1 MTQPDP
7 CDAQLFAARLVP
19 HRSLDQS
26 HFRVLMMVFGGAAF
40 VSALP
45 FVFLGAWP
53 VMGFMG
59 LDVALVYFAFRANY
73 RAARA
78 FEEVRVTPLEVSVAK
93 VTQHGQRSEFFC
105 HPAWVRLE
113 RQVHEEYG
121 VERVSLVSRGRA
133 LEVAS
138 FLGPDAKAR
147 FAESLSGALAEAR
160 KGPRFS

>member
-19 HRSLDQS
+19 HRSLGQS
-26 HFRVLMMVFGGAAF
+26 HFRVLMMVFACAAF

-45 FVFLGAWP
+45 FVLLGAWP

-59 LDVALVYFAFRANY
+59 LDVALLYFAFRANY

-78 FEEVRVTPLEVSVAK
+78 YEEVRVTPLELSVAK

-113 RQVHEEYG
+113 RQEHEEYG

-147 FAESLSGALAEAR
+147 FAESLSGALAQAR

>member
-19 HRSLDQS
+19 HRSLSQN
-26 HFRVLMMVFGGAAF
+26 HFRVLMMVFAGAAF

-53 VMGFMG
+53 VLGFMG
-59 LDVALVYFAFRANY
+59 LDVALFYFAFRANY

-78 FEEVRVTPLEVSVAK
+78 FEEVRVTPLELSVAK
-93 VTQHGQRSEFFC
+93 VSQHGERSEYFC
-105 HPAWVRLE
+105 HPSLVRLE

-121 VERVSLVSRGRA
+121 VERVSLISSGQAV
-133 LEVAS
+133 EVAS
-138 FLGPDAKAR
+138 FLGPDARAR
-147 FAESLSGALAEAR
+147 FADGLSGALAEAR